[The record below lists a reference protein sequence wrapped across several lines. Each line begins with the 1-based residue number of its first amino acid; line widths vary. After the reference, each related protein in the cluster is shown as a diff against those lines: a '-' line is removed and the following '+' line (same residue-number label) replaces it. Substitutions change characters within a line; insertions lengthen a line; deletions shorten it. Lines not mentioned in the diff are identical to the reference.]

1 MELSSGIGSDA
12 NIRHQTRFQGGRCNA
27 RRRVSSASKTAS
39 SRWLRSKGYNVGDFY
54 VQAGVGSAGGRMLV
68 VIDDV
73 AMPFEDARA
82 LDRGIVTLD
91 EIAHHRSA
99 C

>member
-1 MELSSGIGSDA
+1 MNPNELLWDS
-12 NIRHQTRFQGGRCNA
+12 
-27 RRRVSSASKTAS
+27 
-39 SRWLRSKGYNVGDFY
+39 LRSKGYYVGDFY
-54 VQAGVGSAGGRMLV
+54 LQAGVRLAGGRMLV
-68 VIDDV
+68 VINDV